1 MLLISK
7 KLLEQELKNKP
18 DILTDSQKL
27 YYMQIEKEIFVLE
40 KIDITL
46 CNMRGNVN
54 EVQERLNN
62 SEIHF
67 ATKGEYERINE
78 SKEVIETL
86 RQLYLNHKKLLE

>member
-1 MLLISK
+1 MLLISR

-27 YYMQIEKEIFVLE
+27 YYMQIEKEIVVLE

-46 CNMRGNVN
+46 CDMRGNIN

-67 ATKGEYERINE
+67 ATNGEYEKINE
-78 SKEVIETL
+78 SRKVMETL
-86 RQLYLNHKKLLE
+86 RQLYLDHKDLLE

>member
-1 MLLISK
+1 MLLISR

-18 DILTDSQKL
+18 DIPTDSQEL
-27 YYMQIEKEIFVLE
+27 YYMQIEKEIVVLD

-46 CNMRGNVN
+46 CDMRGDVN

-67 ATKGEYERINE
+67 ATKGEYEKINE
-78 SKEVIETL
+78 SKEIIETL